1 MKSRKTKTATGKMW
15 ANDVSNAEVV
25 KYVKALFKAAR
36 TKANKKTRS
45 NELPRT
51 VEVTTEYLNALRR
64 AVGQLID
71 PETAEVNW
79 WHVEMADPY
88 GDYTELPPHLQC
100 TGRAHFA
107 RAPGTDVWIE
117 SADLPEATHK
127 RLCEI
132 HSSRPGQTAA
142 K

>member
-1 MKSRKTKTATGKMW
+1 M
-15 ANDVSNAEVV
+15 
-25 KYVKALFKAAR
+25 KALFKARRAK
-36 TKANKKTRS
+36 TNKKTRS

-71 PETAEVNW
+71 PEMAEVNW

-88 GDYTELPPHLQC
+88 GDYAELPPHFQC

-117 SADLPEATHK
+117 LADLPDATYE

-132 HSSRPGQTAA
+132 T
-142 K
+142 

>member
-1 MKSRKTKTATGKMW
+1 MRSRKRKTQIES
-15 ANDVSNAEVV
+15 DLQIAEVV

-36 TKANKKTRS
+36 TKTNKKARS
-45 NELPRT
+45 DELPRT
-51 VEVTTEYLNALRR
+51 VEVTTEYLNALRS

-79 WHVEMADPY
+79 WYVEMLDPY
-88 GDYTELPPHLQC
+88 GDYAELPPHFQC

-117 SADLPEATHK
+117 SAHLPKATVK
-127 RLCEI
+127 RLCKI
-132 HSSRPGQTAA
+132 HSPRAGKIAA

>member
-1 MKSRKTKTATGKMW
+1 MRSRKRKTQTE
-15 ANDVSNAEVV
+15 NDLQTAEVV

-36 TKANKKTRS
+36 TKTNKKTRS
-45 NELPRT
+45 NELPST
-51 VEVTTEYLNALRR
+51 VEVTTEYLHALRR

-79 WHVEMADPY
+79 WHVEMLDSY
-88 GDYTELPPHLQC
+88 GDYAELPPHLQC

-107 RAPGTDVWIE
+107 RAPGTDAWIE
-117 SADLPEATHK
+117 SADLPEATDK

-132 HSSRPGQTAA
+132 HSSRAGQTAA